1 MLKIVMDL
9 NSSNVEIVVLERN
22 DRPVKANTISAFL
35 SGMANIPEEFQEL
48 FFKYLVDKQ
57 NRATMKMLL
66 QEEAKCKKNIE
77 KLAYIKR
84 LKEEIVRNWSE

>member
-35 SGMANIPEEFQEL
+35 SGMVLSLIH
-48 FFKYLVDKQ
+48 
-57 NRATMKMLL
+57 
-66 QEEAKCKKNIE
+66 I
-77 KLAYIKR
+77 
-84 LKEEIVRNWSE
+84 

>member
-22 DRPVKANTISAFL
+22 DRPVKVNTISAFL

>member
-57 NRATMKMLL
+57 NRTTMKMLL